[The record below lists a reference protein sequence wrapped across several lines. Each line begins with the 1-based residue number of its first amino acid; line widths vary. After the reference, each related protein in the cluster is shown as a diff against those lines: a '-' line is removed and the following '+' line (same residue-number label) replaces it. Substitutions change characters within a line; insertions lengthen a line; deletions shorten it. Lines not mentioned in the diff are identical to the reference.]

1 MLAGD
6 RLAGDV
12 IAAAGLQVHTFNGLL
27 LREPWEVQ
35 VDMSR
40 WGQGSTGVGLR
51 VLFCMWQS
59 RLVPARVC
67 ALSQHLLDAF

>member
-6 RLAGDV
+6 RLAGDAL
-12 IAAAGLQVHTFNGLL
+12 AAAGLQVHTFNALL

-40 WGQGSTGVGLR
+40 WGTAL
-51 VLFCMWQS
+51 
-59 RLVPARVC
+59 
-67 ALSQHLLDAF
+67 LSQR